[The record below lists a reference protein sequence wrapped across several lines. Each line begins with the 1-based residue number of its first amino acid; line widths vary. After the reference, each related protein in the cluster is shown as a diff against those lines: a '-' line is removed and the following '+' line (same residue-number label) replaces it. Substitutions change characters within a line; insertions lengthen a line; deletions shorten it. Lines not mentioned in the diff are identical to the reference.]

1 MGDKVRLRVP
11 LMEAGLEAA
20 QKVFTSRGRSLTS
33 GNDSIPRSLIPNEKE
48 LLVNIFGSS
57 INLDVVELAY
67 TKIAKD
73 GRAYTLGSTIHIP
86 EHMPKGGTFDAGT
99 LVHEM
104 THVWQY
110 QTQGT
115 AYLSDSIFHQLTQGT
130 GAYDVDTMP
139 GKAFRDYAAEQQAII
154 VERYYRDYPE
164 GWRSNPDVV
173 RMIAEIKRARPLSST
188 QIQQETWYGPNI
200 RQFDTP
206 DSDSN
211 TAKTVPLFRI
221 EF

>member
-33 GNDSIPRSLIPNEKE
+33 GDDSRPRSLITDEKG

-73 GRAYTLGSTIHIP
+73 GRAYTLGNTIHIP
-86 EHMPKGGTFDAGT
+86 EHMPRGVTFDAGT

-115 AYLSDSIFHQLTQGT
+115 AYLSDSIFHQLTQGAA
-130 GAYDVDTMP
+130 AYDVDIVP

-154 VERYYRDYPE
+154 VERYYRDDPK

-200 RQFDTP
+200 RQLDTP
-206 DSDSN
+206 GNDSN
-211 TAKTVPLFRI
+211 IAKTVPLFRI